1 VEVKLLPSVLAE
13 PCVGE
18 EGRKEVVEVVEAVDV
33 GATEGKQE
41 GEVDEGQ

>member
-1 VEVKLLPSVLAE
+1 MEVKLSPSVLAE

-18 EGRKEVVEVVEAVDV
+18 EGRKEVVEAADV